1 MIWLKKKPKHGYWQ
15 NEMILEEEILGFEKN
30 RVFAITGR
38 VGSNSL
44 LKSKLKVKL
53 KTALPSSIDS
63 LDAER
68 TFLLH

>member
-1 MIWLKKKPKHGYWQ
+1 
-15 NEMILEEEILGFEKN
+15 MILEEEILGFEKN

-38 VGSNSL
+38 VESNSL